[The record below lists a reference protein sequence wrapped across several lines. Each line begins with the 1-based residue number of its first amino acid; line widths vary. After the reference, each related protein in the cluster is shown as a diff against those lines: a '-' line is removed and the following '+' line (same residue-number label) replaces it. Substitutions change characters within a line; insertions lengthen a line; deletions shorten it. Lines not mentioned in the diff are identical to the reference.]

1 MALITVNMPLQ
12 FGYEYAN
19 NLTATGTTVNSTATG
34 YAYPFIPE
42 ITGSITHIALPI
54 NSVTTAVTN
63 LDVGIMASNAAGNLP
78 INIYSATPN
87 TLSIAVQGSSLTE
100 ITLTNPVSVT
110 RGTVYWLAV
119 RPNASF
125 TGNISLLTAQR
136 AGQTASNNFPGATR
150 LASNWVRSGNTS
162 NVIYKVGTTWYADD
176 MAVTPVGTTFTP
188 SVSTEYGSAIIFPAN
203 HPAVKLKSITICN
216 PLNNNATTGNP
227 GMITSCKIYNAS
239 GTLLYTFDSED
250 TDRIGNNA
258 VVLSQMFWNST
269 GADIWLEPNTKYYI
283 MNAMSGTFT
292 NTPTWYTTPTNPAY
306 QHINGS
312 MSQWYATNT
321 AGTFTENTSMLY
333 PTSINTSA
341 IRFDNSGGAGG
352 YYDSSPM
359 FNGGFH

>member
-19 NLTATGTTVNSTATG
+19 NLTGTGTTVSSTATG

-63 LDVGIMASNAAGNLP
+63 LDVGIMGSNAAGNLP
-78 INIYSATPN
+78 DNTYAATPN

-100 ITLTNPVSVT
+100 IVLTNSVSVT

-136 AGQTASNNFPGATR
+136 AGQTPSNNFPGATR
-150 LASNWVRSGNTS
+150 LASNWIRSGNTS

-176 MAVTPVGTTFTP
+176 MAVLPVGTTFTP
-188 SVSTEYGSAIIFPAN
+188 SVSSEYGSAIIFPAN
-203 HPAVKLKSITICN
+203 HPAVQLKSITICN
-216 PLNNNATTGNP
+216 PLNNSATGNP
-227 GMITSCKIYNAS
+227 GMITSCKIYNNS

-250 TDRIGNNA
+250 TDRIGNNT

-269 GADIWLEPNTKYYI
+269 GTDIWLEPNTKYYI

-292 NTPTWYTTPTNPAY
+292 NTPTWFLTPTSSAY
-306 QHINGS
+306 QNINGS
-312 MSQWYATNT
+312 MSQWYVSKT
-321 AGTFTENTSMLY
+321 GSTFTENTSFLY
-333 PTSINTSA
+333 PTSINTSK
-341 IRFDNSGGAGG
+341 IRFNDSGGSGG